1 MKQFH
6 SMKVN
11 LQRKT
16 QLNELISVLT
26 LSLYKKAYTVLYRL
40 SKSLSF
46 VELPFLQN
54 IYLFGLQKTELGRG
68 NWAGSQTKREGKKSS
83 AKLIS

>member
-6 SMKVN
+6 SMEVN

-26 LSLYKKAYTVLYRL
+26 VSLYKKAYTVLL
-40 SKSLSF
+40 QVKQIIILF
-46 VELPFLQN
+46 VELPF
-54 IYLFGLQKTELGRG
+54 FTEYILV
-68 NWAGSQTKREGKKSS
+68 WF
-83 AKLIS
+83 AKD